1 MTPMDTDP
9 AMRVALW
16 APKPPP
22 MGGVGRWTER
32 YLKAAPR
39 HGLQATLINT
49 APPPH
54 GFSERSTFRLDRLA
68 PAARAFKNLA
78 HMLARRQVDVAHI
91 TTTYLWALPRDSIA
105 VAMCNAARVPS
116 VLHIHAGN
124 QFVEWGEGLPVWRRT
139 LLLEALRRPSHV
151 VVIARDVQAWLAR
164 TVPDVPVTLV
174 PNPVELEEPPPGP
187 RVLPP
192 ATERLRVLF
201 VGAMTPMKGLG
212 DLAAALLP
220 LENVEL
226 AVIGDRGVALDAAEQ
241 SRMNDA
247 LRALQNAGRL
257 LEVGEV
263 TSAEVLRAYRE
274 ADIFALPSYREGL
287 PNVLLEAM
295 AASRPCMATPVGGI
309 PDILTGAGEL
319 LPVGD
324 VAAWTAGIDA
334 LARDEKRRAELG
346 ERGRARVVQSCGTD
360 QVMAGYRAV
369 YQQSLR

>member
-1 MTPMDTDP
+1 MN
-9 AMRVALW
+9 LL
-16 APKPPP
+16 PPLL
-22 MGGVGRWTER
+22 T
-32 YLKAAPR
+32 PR
-39 HGLQATLINT
+39 HQLTL
-49 APPPH
+49 
-54 GFSERSTFRLDRLA
+54 
-68 PAARAFKNLA
+68 
-78 HMLARRQVDVAHI
+78 
-91 TTTYLWALPRDSIA
+91 ALHESQTKPE
-105 VAMCNAARVPS
+105 VY
-116 VLHIHAGN
+116 
-124 QFVEWGEGLPVWRRT
+124 
-139 LLLEALRRPSHV
+139 
-151 VVIARDVQAWLAR
+151 
-164 TVPDVPVTLV
+164 
-174 PNPVELEEPPPGP
+174 
-187 RVLPP
+187 
-192 ATERLRVLF
+192 
-201 VGAMTPMKGLG
+201 
-212 DLAAALLP
+212 DLAVVGGGATGL
-220 LENVEL
+220 
-226 AVIGDRGVALDAAEQ
+226 GVALDAAEQ